1 MDNIHFKPKEE
12 NAHELMEIEPDVY
25 DNYEPFLVEADLSL
39 DQEGN
44 INGGFPRLS
53 NNQQLV
59 VKLFNP
65 STGSLVKMFQ
75 VNYDYEVK
83 RIFEEYVRGGGGGPN
98 KTRVEFSIFDPA
110 GEDNEEALAA

>member
-1 MDNIHFKPKEE
+1 MDKIDFKPKEE
-12 NAHELMEIEPDVY
+12 KVPELIEIESAFY
-25 DNYEPFLVEADLSL
+25 DDYESSLAEIDLNL

-44 INGGFPRLS
+44 INGGFPKLS
-53 NNQQLV
+53 DNQQLI
-59 VKLFNP
+59 VKLLNP
-65 STGSLVKMFQ
+65 GTGSLVKMFQ